1 MSLHLKLCLC
11 LVVIL
16 YGLHDQKMFFHKYA
30 VHFHGRRGDVA
41 EAVEWIHGGADDVG
55 QPGIAAVIRIVLME
69 IDIIFNEH
77 TRVFHAHRV
86 AHVIGKGAEH
96 GNLILGG
103 LFHEGQENSRIKKGT
118 DFIYFLN
125 VPASDDRYID
135 ALAGDKGGKARVA
148 QVHKGGAY
156 GGAAH
161 VEGIAEGAF
170 HQKGTGLVFAGY
182 DAVLNPDIS
191 LVLLLRACTACV
203 LSSMVKPPLT

>member
-86 AHVIGKGAEH
+86 PHVIGKGAEH
-96 GNLILGG
+96 GNLIPGG

-135 ALAGDKGGKARVA
+135 ALAGDKGG
-148 QVHKGGAY
+148 QIYLCEFSGGIWNF
-156 GGAAH
+156 
-161 VEGIAEGAF
+161 VTGI
-170 HQKGTGLVFAGY
+170 
-182 DAVLNPDIS
+182 
-191 LVLLLRACTACV
+191 
-203 LSSMVKPPLT
+203 